1 MKELTILRHAKSNR
15 HYRVED
21 INRPLSEEGIER
33 IKKVSNNKDIFFLD
47 VDVIISSPAN
57 RALHTAMIMMN
68 ELDLPLEKLII
79 DRNLYTFLGSNVI
92 DFVYALRNHWNK
104 VVIVGHNPAF
114 IELINHFS
122 DSGIDHLR
130 TSGLAK
136 ISFDEDQWSEINNG
150 QIILGQKIKLAVLE
164 GY

>member
-1 MKELTILRHAKSNR
+1 MKELIILRHAKSNR
-15 HYRVED
+15 HYSVED
-21 INRPLSEEGIER
+21 INRPLSVEGIER
-33 IKKVSNNKDIFFLD
+33 IKKVSNNKDIFFSD

-79 DRNLYTFLGSNVI
+79 DRNLYTFSGFNVI
-92 DFVYALRNHWNK
+92 NFVYALGNHWNK

-122 DSGIDHLR
+122 NTCIDHLR

-136 ISFDEDQWSEINNG
+136 ISFEKDQWIDINKG
-150 QIILGQKIKLAVLE
+150 QIIFGQKIN
-164 GY
+164 YH